1 MSKVLIVGGGAAGM
15 FASVWAARNGH
26 EVLLFEKN
34 DRLGR
39 KLFITGKGRCN
50 ITNACEDIETLFS
63 SVTSNSKFLYSGFY
77 GFTNQDAIA
86 FFEELGVRTKVE
98 RGDRVFPVSDHS
110 SDVIRALERE
120 MDRQGVQIYLKTSV
134 KELQIEDK
142 KVVGI
147 VLQNGQKVLGD
158 ACIVATGGLSYPITG
173 SDGDGLEF
181 AKKAGHK
188 VTECLPSLV
197 PMEAEE
203 DWVCDLMG
211 LSLRN
216 VKVQIFDSKKKL
228 YEDFGEMLF
237 THFGVSGPL
246 VLSASS
252 YVGKKLKDHPLKM
265 VIDLKPALSRDQL
278 DKRVLRDFEGN
289 QNRQFHNA
297 VGGLFPSKLVPVI
310 IELSGIVPD
319 KKVNVIS
326 KEERAHLVDLIKH
339 LELTLTG
346 LRDYNEAIITKG
358 GVKVKEIDP
367 GTMESKLVE
376 GLYFIGEVLDLD
388 ALTGGFNLQ
397 IAWSTAYAAGNNIQ

>member
-252 YVGKKLKDHPLKM
+252 LC
-265 VIDLKPALSRDQL
+265 R
-278 DKRVLRDFEGN
+278 
-289 QNRQFHNA
+289 
-297 VGGLFPSKLVPVI
+297 
-310 IELSGIVPD
+310 
-319 KKVNVIS
+319 
-326 KEERAHLVDLIKH
+326 
-339 LELTLTG
+339 
-346 LRDYNEAIITKG
+346 
-358 GVKVKEIDP
+358 
-367 GTMESKLVE
+367 
-376 GLYFIGEVLDLD
+376 
-388 ALTGGFNLQ
+388 
-397 IAWSTAYAAGNNIQ
+397 